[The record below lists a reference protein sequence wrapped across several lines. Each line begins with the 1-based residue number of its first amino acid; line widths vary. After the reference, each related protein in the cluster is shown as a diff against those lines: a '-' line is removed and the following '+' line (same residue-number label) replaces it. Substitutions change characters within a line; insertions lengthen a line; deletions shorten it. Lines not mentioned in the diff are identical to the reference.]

1 MNRSTAVEI
10 VAIPGVPLVRKD
22 DDLVALI
29 GEGLARGGIVPR
41 GGDVF
46 VLTQKIVSKAEGR
59 VVDLA
64 TVEPSTEAIELAGK
78 VQKDPRL
85 VELILSESVRV
96 VRARPGVLIVEHRPG
111 FVMANAG
118 IDQSNLASPDDP
130 QQALL
135 LPVDPDGSAEI
146 LRRRLSLKFG
156 VDLATV
162 APSREAIELAGQV
175 QKDPRLVE
183 LILSESVRVVRAR
196 PGLLI
201 VEHRLG
207 FVVANAG
214 VDQSN
219 VASPDEPQRALLLPV
234 DPDGSAEIL
243 RRRLSQGFGVPVAV
257 IINDSFGRAW
267 RRGTCGVAIGAAG
280 LPSLMD
286 LRGSPDLFGREL
298 QVSITG
304 HADEIAAA
312 ASLVMG
318 QGAEGQPVV
327 VVRGLTWQG
336 PDNNASELVRP
347 AAEDMFR

>member
-1 MNRSTAVEI
+1 MKSSNAVEI
-10 VAIPGVPLVRKD
+10 LAVPGIPLVRKD

-29 GEGLARGGIVPR
+29 GDGLARGGIVPR
-41 GGDVF
+41 GGDV
-46 VLTQKIVSKAEGR
+46 VALAQKIVSKAEGR
-59 VVDLA
+59 MVDLA
-64 TVEPSTEAIELAGK
+64 TVKPSAEAIELAGK

-85 VELILSESVRV
+85 VELILSES
-96 VRARPGVLIVEHRPG
+96 
-111 FVMANAG
+111 
-118 IDQSNLASPDDP
+118 S
-130 QQALL
+130 
-135 LPVDPDGSAEI
+135 
-146 LRRRLSLKFG
+146 
-156 VDLATV
+156 
-162 APSREAIELAGQV
+162 
-175 QKDPRLVE
+175 
-183 LILSESVRVVRAR
+183 RVVRAR

-207 FVVANAG
+207 FVMANAG

-219 VASPDEPQRALLLPV
+219 VASPDHSQQALLLPV
-234 DPDGSAEIL
+234 DPDGSAARL
-243 RRRLSQGFGVPVAV
+243 REQLSKTLGVPVAV
-257 IINDSFGRAW
+257 VINDSFGRAW

-280 LPSLMD
+280 LPALMD

-327 VVRGLTWQG
+327 IVRGLTWRG
-336 PDNNASELVRP
+336 SDNAASELVRP